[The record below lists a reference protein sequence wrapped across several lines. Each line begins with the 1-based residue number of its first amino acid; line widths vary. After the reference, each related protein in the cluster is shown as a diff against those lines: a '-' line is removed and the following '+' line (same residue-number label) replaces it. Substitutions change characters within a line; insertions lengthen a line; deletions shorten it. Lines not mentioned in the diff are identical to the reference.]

1 MILSAVLLG
10 VPRALGSQVFGA
22 QRSVY
27 IEVAAL
33 PPELTDFTAELE
45 RAIGN
50 ATLALARK
58 PSEATMVIEVQRVAR
73 SRTRAGNAMEAV
85 TLVVREEGGVRRLI
99 LHYAPPGRAQAAAR
113 LLEGLAA

>member
-27 IEVAAL
+27 IDVAPL

-45 RAIGN
+45 RALGR
-50 ATLALARK
+50 ATLALARR
-58 PSEATMVIEVQRVAR
+58 PSEATTVIEVQRVAR
-73 SRTRAGNAMEAV
+73 SRSSAGGEMEAV
-85 TLVVREEGGVRRLI
+85 TLLVREGSSVRRMI
-99 LHYAPPGRAQAAAR
+99 LHYAPQGRARAAAH
-113 LLEGLAA
+113 LLDRLAA